1 MFVHSL
7 IRGVRRLFI
16 TEMYTLMS
24 MVGSDLHDRR
34 GRGKTCM
41 VYLQTGEDK
50 AKFMKQVVQE
60 AKMLYYSPCIFAHKE
75 HHERC
80 FMRFIQEGEYIEHN
94 G

>member
-41 VYLQTGEDK
+41 VYMQDK
-50 AKFMKQVVQE
+50 AKFVKQVVQSAE
-60 AKMLYYSPCIFAHKE
+60 EWKKGSGAGKEKMRQQVLTVL
-75 HHERC
+75 
-80 FMRFIQEGEYIEHN
+80 
-94 G
+94 